1 MRTLYKYF
9 VFSDVHGE
17 YNALIKSLEEAG
29 YERGNP
35 AHKLVSLGDDF
46 DRGPD
51 SRKVYNFLTQNHA
64 ICVKGNHDV
73 MFQEY
78 LEKGMD
84 GEFVLFNILHNGLA
98 ETIKSF
104 SGLQDNQFNI
114 ETLQKAR
121 HSIQNRDNVLY
132 WLQNKPLFYETDTFI
147 FVHAGINPKLND
159 WRETDEH
166 YALWDIEDSHK
177 SCPNV
182 GNKVVIIGHHHASRV
197 RQNGLE
203 VGYGDPDIN
212 QVDMRTNSRDENGN
226 SHYYRLQSF
235 GNTDENRPYV
245 TGNKIAIDGCTNLT
259 KKVNVL
265 VIEDYEKEDP
275 KPQPEKPSDGPTD
288 SGIKVEAKMGPNGVT
303 YYAYGDPN
311 NITTTYYNYTVNP
324 GFVYTGTDV
333 QL

>member
-17 YNALIKSLEEAG
+17 YNALIRSLEEAG
-29 YERGNP
+29 YERNNP
-35 AHKLVSLGDDF
+35 THKLVSLGDEF

-51 SRKVYNFLTQNHA
+51 SRKIYNFLTQNHA

-104 SGLQDNQFNI
+104 SGLQDNQFNM
-114 ETLQKAR
+114 ETLQRAR
-121 HSIQNRDNVLY
+121 SNMQNRDSILR

-147 FVHAGINPKLND
+147 FVHAGVNPRLGHWKD
-159 WRETDEH
+159 TDEH

-182 GNKVVIIGHHHASRV
+182 GNKVVIIGHHHAFRV

-203 VGYGDPDIN
+203 AGNGDPDLN
-212 QVDMRTNSRDENGN
+212 QIDMRTNSHDENGN
-226 SHYYRLQSF
+226 CHYYKLQSY

-245 TGNKIAIDGCTNLT
+245 AGNKIATDGCTNLT

-265 VIEDYEKEDP
+265 VVEDYEKEDP
-275 KPQPEKPSDGPTD
+275 KPEKEPEPQPDRPDGVVTSVGYSDGT
-288 SGIKVEAKMGPNGVT
+288 GYTIHM
-303 YYAYGDPN
+303 DPQWYN
-311 NITTTYYNYTVNP
+311 YVDMATTTA
-324 GFVYTGTDV
+324 GVYTTTGNRW
-333 QL
+333 

>member
-17 YNALIKSLEEAG
+17 YDALIRSLEEAG
-29 YERGNP
+29 YERNNP
-35 AHKLVSLGDDF
+35 THKLVSLGDEF

-51 SRKVYNFLTQNHA
+51 SRKIYNFLIQNHA

-84 GEFVLFNILHNGLA
+84 GEFVLFNILHNGLG

-104 SGLQDNQFNI
+104 TGLLDKQFSI

-121 HSIQNRDNVLY
+121 VSVQSRDSVLR

-147 FVHAGINPKLND
+147 FVHAGINPKLRD
-159 WRETDEH
+159 WKDTDEH

-182 GNKVVIIGHHHASRV
+182 GNKVVVIGHHHAFRV

-203 VGYGDPDIN
+203 NGNGDPDLSQI
-212 QVDMRTNSRDENGN
+212 DMHTNSRDENGN
-226 SHYYRLQSF
+226 YHYFKLHSY

-245 TGNKIAIDGCTNLT
+245 GGNKIAIDGCTNLT

-265 VIEDYEKEDP
+265 VVEDYEKEDP
-275 KPQPEKPSDGPTD
+275 KPEKEPSPEQ
-288 SGIKVEAKMGPNGVT
+288 GPNEPHITVTQNGYTINMEPQWYNYVDMGTTAAGGV
-303 YYAYGDPN
+303 Y
-311 NITTTYYNYTVNP
+311 TTT
-324 GFVYTGTDV
+324 TGRI
-333 QL
+333 